1 MQDSFDARM
10 KGNVPETVKPK
21 SSKGWMICSFILLA
35 ILIGGGV
42 FAGMIIMKGDRDTNR
57 LSEVEQQL
65 KEKEDRIA
73 ELEKNEQTTEGQK
86 TLSID
91 YAGLRKLTHTENG
104 DKGTLS
110 ITKLDITKDGKY
122 FYAIGGV
129 SVEGTSSAGVW
140 YKEVEESAS
149 WKSLNGGQAIGS
161 CSALSE
167 EAKEFMG
174 NYKYIDDDLSSKYLA
189 CKQEDGTI
197 FPE

>member
-1 MQDSFDARM
+1 MQEQDVEKAAI
-10 KGNVPETVKPK
+10 KNN
-21 SSKGWMICSFILLA
+21 KGWMVAAIVLLV
-35 ILIGGGV
+35 GV
-42 FAGMIIMKGDRDTNR
+42 VALGVTEFLAYQEISKKDKEIA
-57 LSEVEQQL
+57 EL

-73 ELEKNEQTTEGQK
+73 ELEKNGQTTEGQK
-86 TLSID
+86 ALSVD

-122 FYAIGGV
+122 FYVIGGV
-129 SVEGTSSAGVW
+129 SVEGTGSAGVW
-140 YKEVEESAS
+140 YKEAEEGAS
-149 WKSLNGGQAIGS
+149 WKFLTGGHAIGS

-197 FPE
+197 FPEQ